1 MGIESRL
8 KKAELRAPQPSGQLT
23 ICRVIVEPSRVS
35 GGPPV
40 PTGRRL
46 YRRGVKM
53 PLSVLEAMKRGGIL
67 RKKRRKKLPGPTAR
81 GSPKRR
87 GVAAHE
93 ASFVCSRFP

>member
-1 MGIESRL
+1 VGIESRL

-67 RKKRRKKLPGPTAR
+67 TEETPEEIAR
-81 GSPKRR
+81 ANSA
-87 GVAAHE
+87 GVAE
-93 ASFVCSRFP
+93 AKGSGSA